1 MNPKIPDE
9 LRQRIEQPFNS
20 KAGDPSDD
28 EESTEEEEKKKGKG
42 DDSES
47 EEDEKDDGKSMTKK

>member
-1 MNPKIPDE
+1 MNPKLPDE

-28 EESTEEEEKKKGKG
+28 EESTEEEKKEG